1 MQTTLHRL
9 LRPALLA
16 ATLTVAL
23 PANTAN
29 AAEVAEVA
37 GVHFDDKTSLAGSEL
52 VLNGAALRTRFMLK
66 IYAIGLYLPRTV
78 NSPEAIAGSSGPKRI
93 QITTLRDLGAS
104 EFADALVDGLK
115 RNHSEAELARLQPRI
130 DDFRNTIVALKST
143 PAGSQI
149 RLEWLPGSGT
159 RLSIGNEARGKDIPG
174 EDFYHALLRIWLGE
188 KPVDTD
194 LKKALLGK
202 G

>member
-29 AAEVAEVA
+29 AAEVA

-66 IYAIGLYLPRTV
+66 IYAIGLYLPHAA
-78 NSPEAIAGSSGPKRI
+78 NSPEAVTGSHGPKRI

-159 RLSIGNEARGKDIPG
+159 RLSVGNEARGKEIPG
-174 EDFYHALLRIWLGE
+174 EDFYQALLRIWLGE
-188 KPVDTD
+188 KPVDPD

>member
-1 MQTTLHRL
+1 MHTTLRRL

-16 ATLTVAL
+16 TALTLAP
-23 PANTAN
+23 PASAID
-29 AAEVAEVA
+29 VA
-37 GVHFDDKTSLAGSEL
+37 GVHFDDKTSLGGTEL

-66 IYAIGLYLPRTV
+66 IYAIGLYLPR
-78 NSPEAIAGSSGPKRI
+78 SSNTADAVSASGGPKRI

-115 RNHSEAELARLQPRI
+115 RNHSEAELARLQPRV
-130 DDFRNTIVALKST
+130 DEFRNAIIALKST

-159 RLSIGNEARGKDIPG
+159 RLSVGNEARGKDIPG
-174 EDFYHALLRIWLGE
+174 EDFYRALLRIWIGE
-188 KPVDTD
+188 KPVDAD
-194 LKKALLGK
+194 LKNALLGK
-202 G
+202 A